1 MNVGARKRSS
11 HVRTAAGVPRWALL
25 AAYATTLT
33 ALPSGIWRIAAMIFG
48 VPLLEHDAAVPASP
62 AFSLGWWYIIALSVV
77 SEALAFLAVGLVAQ
91 WGQVWPRWIPGL
103 AGRRVPPLA
112 AVVPAGLGAT
122 VLMVFPYAMVMFAF
136 GRKLDGEPAEIITHG
151 WQTVLFWVCYLP
163 LAAWGP
169 LLAVL
174 TVHYHRR
181 RRGAAADPRAVRGAA
196 AG

>member
-1 MNVGARKRSS
+1 MNAVTRMRSL
-11 HVRTAAGVPRWALL
+11 HGRTAAGVPRWAVL
-25 AAYATTLT
+25 AAYAVTLTTL
-33 ALPSGIWRIAAMIFG
+33 PSCIWRIAAMIFDA
-48 VPLLEHDAAVPASP
+48 PLLEHDAAAQPSP
-62 AFSLGWWYIIALSVV
+62 AFSPGWWYIIALSVV
-77 SEALAFLAVGLVAQ
+77 SEALAFLAVGLVAE

-122 VLMVFPYAMVMFAF
+122 VLMVFPYAMVMSAL
-136 GRKLDGEPAEIITHG
+136 GRKLDGESAEVITHG
-151 WQTVLFWVCYLP
+151 WQTVLFWVSYL
-163 LAAWGP
+163 LLVAWGP

-181 RRGAAADPRAVRGAA
+181 RGAAGPRAVRVAA